1 MKTFKALLAA
11 LLVTACGDNA
21 PAPQGASAP
30 PDTPRTPVEKG
41 RMAFNECGACHTVRE
56 GDPSRIGPN
65 LYGVVGR
72 RAGALEDF
80 AYSATFRNADVVW
93 DDATL
98 DAFLARPQEFL
109 RGNRMAYPGEP
120 DAETRANLIAY
131 LKSISSEAD

>member
-1 MKTFKALLAA
+1 MKTFPALLAA
-11 LLVTACGDNA
+11 LLLTACGDNA
-21 PAPQGASAP
+21 AAPQGAGGP
-30 PDTPRTPVEKG
+30 PDAPRTPAEKG

-65 LYGVVGR
+65 LSGVIGR

-80 AYSATFRNADVVW
+80 AYSAAFQNADVVW
-93 DDATL
+93 DETAL

-120 DAETRANLIAY
+120 DAETRADLIAY
-131 LKSISSEAD
+131 LKSISPEAD